1 MNKFMKKI
9 IYIPNINGEIFL
21 RSSNKYF
28 ISEVNKICKN
38 SIRDWVMIAKQN
50 NIPIFADKS
59 EIEDIN
65 FTELK

>member
-1 MNKFMKKI
+1 MKKT
-9 IYIPNINGEIFL
+9 IYVPNINGEIFL
-21 RSSNKYF
+21 KSSNKNF
-28 ISEVNKICKN
+28 ISEVNRICKN

-65 FTELK
+65 FKELK

>member
-1 MNKFMKKI
+1 MKKT
-9 IYIPNINGEIFL
+9 IYVPNINGEIFFFFF
-21 RSSNKYF
+21 NKNF
-28 ISEVNKICKN
+28 ISEVNRICKN

-65 FTELK
+65 FKELK